1 MQKVHFIAIGGAIM
15 HNLAIALSLK
25 EGFEVSGS
33 DDEIYE
39 PSLSR
44 LRQHCL
50 LPKELGW
57 FPDKI
62 HKNLSFV
69 IVGMH
74 AKEDNPELIRA
85 KELGLRVL
93 SFPEFLYIQ
102 TRSKTRIVVGGSHG
116 KSTTTAMILHV
127 MKKLNFKVDYMVG
140 AQIPGFDDLVS
151 LSDDARVA
159 VFEGHD
165 YVSSAIDPKPKLLHY
180 KANIAI
186 ITGVAWDHIDVF
198 PTFLSYADQFRQF
211 IESMEIQGRLIY
223 CDGDETLKQIVK
235 TTSRIDIVPFP
246 YKMPKYEVRNGVSYV
261 KTRQGM
267 LALEVFGEHNL
278 QNMEAARMACRQVG
292 IWDDKFYDAIADFP
306 GAALRLEKIE
316 EKPDR
321 VVFRD
326 FAHTPAKLRASIN
339 AVKTQYPNRKII
351 ACLELYS
358 FSSLS
363 REFLP
368 QFHSSMDE
376 VDVAYVYF
384 NSNRQRKKQKPL
396 LPDEVMS
403 AFGGN
408 NLKVFS
414 DIESLKRTLSE
425 LNYKDSVLLLMSS
438 GNFSGINLAEF
449 ADELMK

>member
-15 HNLAIALSLK
+15 HNLAIALNLK
-25 EGFEVSGS
+25 EGFEVTGS
-33 DDEIYE
+33 DDEIHE

-62 HKNLSFV
+62 HKNLSSV

-246 YKMPKYEVRNGVSYV
+246 YRMPKYEVRDGKTYV

-339 AVKTQYPNRKII
+339 AVKTQYPNRRII

-368 QFHSSMDE
+368 QFNASMAE
-376 VDVAYVYF
+376 ADVAFVYF

-396 LPDEVMS
+396 QPEEVMN

-414 DIESLKRTLSE
+414 DIDNLKRTLRE